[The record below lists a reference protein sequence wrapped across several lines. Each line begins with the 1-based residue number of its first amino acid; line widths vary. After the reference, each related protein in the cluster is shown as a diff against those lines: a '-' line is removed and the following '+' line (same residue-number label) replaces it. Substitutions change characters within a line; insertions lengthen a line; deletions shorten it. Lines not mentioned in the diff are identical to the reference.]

1 MNSEITYQFVVC
13 NVWQASPCFT
23 VFVAQLFIIINSL
36 MFFFLGKLLFSG
48 FFQFKSNF
56 VPDQFNI
63 PRLNSLK
70 AQVDCHGFFWSLLC
84 FLFVSNFSVIAVS
97 SLSLFEMFSLLYLL
111 RRLLQSHYQAF

>member
-13 NVWQASPCFT
+13 NVWQAFPCFT
-23 VFVAQLFIIINSL
+23 VFVAQLFIIISL

-56 VPDQFNI
+56 VPDQFKI

-70 AQVDCHGFFWSLLC
+70 AQVDFHGFFWSLLC

-97 SLSLFEMFSLLYLL
+97 SLSLFEMFSLLCLL
-111 RRLLQSHYQAF
+111 LRLLQSHYQAF